1 MTEANIGTLIKNR
14 RKLSEIIKNSD
25 KERKETIQVH
35 KNRLE
40 KIDIAILRHL
50 NEQKIDSVKSEFG
63 TAFKDT
69 KDSVTISDS
78 LKFKKHIICEM
89 LMGLQSWRYVNN
101 DGDWQPA
108 VGERS
113 GGEDILAD
121 DCIGVLDSSAFD
133 LLTLQ
138 ANKNACKQFMR
149 ENDGQLPA
157 GISYT
162 SFVDLK
168 VRK

>member
-1 MTEANIGTLIKNR
+1 MAAANIGTLIKNR
-14 RKLSEIIKNSD
+14 RKLSEIIKNSE
-25 KERKETIQVH
+25 KERKETIKVH

-40 KIDIAILRHL
+40 KIDIAIMRHL
-50 NEQKIDSVKSEFG
+50 KDQNIDSVKSEFG

-78 LKFKKHIICEM
+78 LAFKKHIICEV

-101 DGDWQPA
+101 DGDWQPQ
-108 VGERS
+108 VGERP
-113 GGEDILAD
+113 GGETILEE
-121 DCIGVLDSSAFD
+121 DCFMVLESSSFD

-162 SFVDLK
+162 TFVDLK